1 LVFKRR
7 DKRSWLRVGLESL
20 WPRGGWGRAAQY
32 VRHRVR
38 RLPDTPDRIARGLFA
53 GVFTTFT
60 PFYGVHFV
68 VAAIVARCVR
78 GNMLAALLGTFF
90 GNPVTYFP
98 IGVISLST
106 GQFFLGTASDTEVN
120 RSLLG
125 KFVDASSD
133 LTHNFYAMFNDQNA
147 DWHGL
152 LQFYDDVFFPY
163 LIGGILPGLVTA
175 TIVYYI
181 SLPLITAYQNRRK
194 GMIKAKLAELGRKAA
209 KKSKAK
215 RAD

>member
-1 LVFKRR
+1 
-7 DKRSWLRVGLESL
+7 
-20 WPRGGWGRAAQY
+20 
-32 VRHRVR
+32 
-38 RLPDTPDRIARGLFA
+38 
-53 GVFTTFT
+53 
-60 PFYGVHFV
+60 
-68 VAAIVARCVR
+68 
-78 GNMLAALLGTFF
+78 
-90 GNPVTYFP
+90 
-98 IGVISLST
+98 ST

-133 LTHNFYAMFNDQNA
+133 LTHNFYAMFNDQDA
-147 DWHGL
+147 DWAGL
-152 LQFYDDVFFPY
+152 YQFYDDVFFPY

>member
-1 LVFKRR
+1 MVFKRR

-20 WPRGGWGRAAQY
+20 WPKGGWGRAAQY

-68 VAAIVARCVR
+68 VAAIVARGVR
-78 GNMLAALLGTFF
+78 GNILAALLGTFF

-98 IGVISLST
+98 IGAISLST

-133 LTHNFYAMFNDQNA
+133 LTHNFYAMFNDQDA
-147 DWHGL
+147 DWAGL
-152 LQFYDDVFFPY
+152 YQFYDDVFFPY